1 MIVKI
6 VIRSDK
12 KIILNFETNISY
24 FHLLNPL
31 QNFAENPSMEGKMAN
46 IFKSAA
52 KTENK
57 VLTLTFLRE
66 GTKILLGMKKR
77 GLGQARKSIYF

>member
-1 MIVKI
+1 
-6 VIRSDK
+6 
-12 KIILNFETNISY
+12 
-24 FHLLNPL
+24 
-31 QNFAENPSMEGKMAN
+31 MAH
-46 IFKSAA
+46 IFKMAA

-77 GLGQARKSIYF
+77 GLGEVREWIYIEAILYFCWEIKVLDILDYYYFM

>member
-1 MIVKI
+1 
-6 VIRSDK
+6 
-12 KIILNFETNISY
+12 
-24 FHLLNPL
+24 
-31 QNFAENPSMEGKMAN
+31 MEGKMAH
-46 IFKSAA
+46 IFKMAA

-77 GLGQARKSIYF
+77 GLGEVRQWIYI